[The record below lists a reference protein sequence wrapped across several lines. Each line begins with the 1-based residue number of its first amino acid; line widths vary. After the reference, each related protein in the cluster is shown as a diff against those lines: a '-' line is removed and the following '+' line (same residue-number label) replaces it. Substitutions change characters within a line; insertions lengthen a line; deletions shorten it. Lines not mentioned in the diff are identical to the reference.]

1 MKHTIICP
9 HCQTEN
15 SHIFNTL
22 NSNYDI
28 NCSYCNNT
36 FFSRVVKIR
45 AKRSRGNKKY
55 GSRNFAIRI
64 IEFSG
69 KEDLI
74 EFENLN
80 YEDFELRQ
88 KDLAVFSF
96 IKSYLKK
103 DLAGFS
109 FKNNYLKIVQNLTID
124 RNYYVTIDKN
134 YHENYYVCDIE
145 DSLFT
150 KIFRFFVG

>member
-1 MKHTIICP
+1 MNYTIVCP
-9 HCQTEN
+9 HCQTKK
-15 SHIFNTL
+15 SHVFNTS

-28 NCSYCNNT
+28 DCSYCKNS
-36 FFSRVVKIR
+36 FFTRLVKIR
-45 AKRSRGNKKY
+45 AKRSRGNKKS

-109 FKNNYLKIVQNLTID
+109 FKNNHLKIVQNLTID
-124 RNYYVTIDKN
+124 KN
-134 YHENYYVCDIE
+134 YHICNIEDYVVEDYVIKIE